1 MAEGLRH
8 AALMV
13 AAGVGIPILAALN
26 ANLGARIGSPVAA
39 GVVLFAVAFLAAAAI
54 LLLTGG
60 QGALVLVWG
69 QPPVLFLGG
78 CLVAFYVLS
87 ITFVAPQFGLANA
100 ILFVLLGQIVSA
112 AIIDAT
118 GLMGLAAR
126 PVSLTRL
133 AGLGLMAIGV
143 VLSQRG

>member
-1 MAEGLRH
+1 
-8 AALMV
+8 MV
-13 AAGVGIPILAALN
+13 AAGMGVPVLAALN

-39 GVVLFAVAFLAAAAI
+39 GLVLFGVAFLSALAV
-54 LLLTGG
+54 LMVTGG
-60 QGALVLVWG
+60 QGALGRVPG
-69 QPPVLFLGG
+69 QSPVLFLGG

-87 ITFVAPQFGLANA
+87 ITFVAPRFGLANA
-100 ILFVLLGQIVSA
+100 ILFVLLGQLVSA
-112 AIIDAT
+112 AVIDAT

-133 AGLGLMAIGV
+133 IGLGIMALGV